1 VIRRLGS
8 ADRTSLINVGFLLA
22 FGVSFGYVE
31 AAVVTYLRALD
42 KFHENY
48 SISHYHVYLNLGFIT
63 FVKPAHT
70 ILVSSRIANIEV
82 GREAMTIVML
92 ACVAWVAGRDAVQ
105 RGAAFLIGF
114 ATWDIFYYVW
124 LWVLGDWPH
133 SLLTRDV
140 FFLIPVTWIGPVLTP
155 LVISVVM
162 LSAGVYF
169 YRHASLRQARFH
181 SRF

>member
-1 VIRRLGS
+1 VARRLGS
-8 ADRTSLINVGFLLA
+8 PDRSTLANVGFLFA

-31 AAVVTYLRALD
+31 AAVVTYLRKLD
-42 KFHENY
+42 RFHENY
-48 SISHYHVYLNLGFIT
+48 SIHHYHVYLNLGFIT
-63 FVKPAHT
+63 FVRPAHT
-70 ILVSSRIANIEV
+70 ILINSRIADIEV

-92 ACVAWVAGRDAVQ
+92 ACVAWVAGHNAVQ

-124 LWVLGDWPH
+124 LWVLDDWPR

-140 FFLIPVTWIGPVLTP
+140 FFLIPVTWIGPVVTP

-162 LSAGVYF
+162 LIAGVVLYQ
-169 YRHASLRQARFH
+169 RASFNR
-181 SRF
+181 SRFRSRF